1 MKKKI
6 VENLTEEQKEILK
19 KASPAVNRQVG
30 SDFTLITSAERRQI
44 LFRAAPYARQPSQ
57 LWTKDRKLKKKFFV
71 RRFLEYQDQF
81 ECEFADRASR
91 VLGEVDK
98 ELDLAGSND
107 IFFNIR
113 CEESTLFF
121 HLPRRAVSSRE
132 GLLLVRVPKMIYEVQ
147 RRAQLRY
154 RVNAEDRFVLES
166 DVFSAWLDELEIL
179 DISSGGFAVQIRFAT
194 ADAAAGFMLVGGTRI
209 HFRLDL
215 EVFSFVAEGEV
226 RYLKRGDAA
235 AADPLVVR
243 LGIRFVGLP
252 QDTVEA
258 IQILVLERSYVRL
271 REMFGD

>member
-6 VENLTEEQKEILK
+6 VDNLTEEQKEILK

-30 SDFTLITSAERRQI
+30 SDFTPIATTDRRQI
-44 LFRAAPYARQPSQ
+44 LFRAAPFARQPSQ

-132 GLLLVRVPKMIYEVQ
+132 GMLLVRVPKMVYEVQ

-154 RVNAEDRFVLES
+154 RVNAEDRFVLQS
-166 DVFSAWLDELEIL
+166 DALAAWIDQVEIL
-179 DISSGGFAVQIRFAT
+179 DVSSGGFAIQIRFES

-209 HFRLDL
+209 PFRLDL

-226 RYLKRGDAA
+226 RYLKRSDPS

>member
-6 VENLTEEQKEILK
+6 VESLTEEQKEILK
-19 KASPAVNRQVG
+19 KASPAVNRKVG
-30 SDFTLITSAERRQI
+30 SDFTPITSTDRRQI
-44 LFRAAPYARQPSQ
+44 LFRATPFARQPSQ

-91 VLGEVDK
+91 VLGEVDR

-107 IFFNIR
+107 IFFNVR

-121 HLPRRAVSSRE
+121 HLTRRGISSRE
-132 GLLLVRVPKMIYEVQ
+132 GLLLVRVPKTVYEIQ

-154 RVNAEDRFVLES
+154 RINTDDRFILES
-166 DVFSAWLDELEIL
+166 DVFSAWRDSLEIL
-179 DISSGGFAVQIRFAT
+179 DVSSGGFAVQIRFPSA
-194 ADAAAGFMLVGGTRI
+194 AAAAGFMLVGGTRI
-209 HFRLDL
+209 PFRLDL
-215 EVFSFVAEGEV
+215 EVFSFVAQGEV
-226 RYLKRGDAA
+226 RYLRRFDANA
-235 AADPLVVR
+235 DDPLLVR

-258 IQILVLERSYVRL
+258 IQLLVLERSYTRL